1 MDKYELIDLFNLLN
15 DRDIVC
21 FIYTRILNCQ
31 HKDLAQFR
39 DLSMSQIKKSSSRI
53 NKKLDH
59 DDIVAALQA
68 VFCDFM
74 DRE

>member
-1 MDKYELIDLFNLLN
+1 MDKREFYDLFNLLN

-21 FIYTRILNCQ
+21 FIYTRILNCPHEQ
-31 HKDLAQFR
+31 
-39 DLSMSQIKKSSSRI
+39 LSKARHLPMSQIKKASNRI
-53 NKKLDH
+53 NKTLDH